1 MKTDPIRWR
10 TAAVVSLLVAA
21 STATFAA
28 AVPGR
33 GTWETTLFARD
44 INGDGV
50 VDAYYDAVNNNTW
63 LANAKAIKGTS
74 FDDGFDLNDGKASY
88 ANAKAWLA
96 GLDVYGVTGWRFAG
110 GDLATMYSSIL
121 GNSSVPGSPTTGWT
135 NTGPFLNVPDFA
147 ESGWYWLGVDP
158 FQDDPFAEPGSP
170 LKSKIL
176 AADSLGAPIY
186 TVSVKAQYG
195 AWAVKT
201 GDVPVAAIP
210 EPTTWAL
217 MLLGVAALVGRRGF
231 LGGQ

>member
-21 STATFAA
+21 STATFAV

-88 ANAKAWLA
+88 ANAKA
-96 GLDVYGVTGWRFAG
+96 
-110 GDLATMYSSIL
+110 
-121 GNSSVPGSPTTGWT
+121 
-135 NTGPFLNVPDFA
+135 
-147 ESGWYWLGVDP
+147 
-158 FQDDPFAEPGSP
+158 
-170 LKSKIL
+170 
-176 AADSLGAPIY
+176 
-186 TVSVKAQYG
+186 
-195 AWAVKT
+195 
-201 GDVPVAAIP
+201 
-210 EPTTWAL
+210 
-217 MLLGVAALVGRRGF
+217 
-231 LGGQ
+231 